1 MKCFLVY
8 VKEWDYDTYDGV
20 VVAADSEEEVRSMF
34 HYDKKWKWT
43 TIGDGDCPPRFEDF
57 QGEILIEEVKE
68 KGVVLASYN
77 AG

>member
-20 VVAADSEEEVRSMF
+20 VVAADSEEEVRSML
-34 HYDKKWKWT
+34 HYNKEWKCT
-43 TIGDGDCPPRFEDF
+43 TIGDEDLPPRFEDF
-57 QGEILIEEVKE
+57 QGEIFIEEVKE
-68 KGVVLASYN
+68 KGIVLASYN